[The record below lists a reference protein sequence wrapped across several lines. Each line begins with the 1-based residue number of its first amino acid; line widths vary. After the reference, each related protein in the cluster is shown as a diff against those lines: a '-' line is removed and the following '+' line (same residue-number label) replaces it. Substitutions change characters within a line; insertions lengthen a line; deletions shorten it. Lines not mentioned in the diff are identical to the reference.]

1 MRESIPHGS
10 GLSGYGHD
18 VVRDAVFAVVLSVM
32 LAAGVACSG
41 SDGDAGGTACPDGST
56 RTESASDAGG
66 PGAATREDAVRGEL
80 ERLQMAASD
89 DAIAEG
95 VVASAPGES
104 AGTEELVVENDQGVE
119 VTMLLAPLDP
129 GWAVERS
136 SWCEPV

>member
-1 MRESIPHGS
+1 MMRD
-10 GLSGYGHD
+10 L
-18 VVRDAVFAVVLSVM
+18 VVVVLAGV

-41 SDGDAGGTACPDGST
+41 SDGDADGSACPDGLT
-56 RTESASDAGG
+56 RTESSSDAAG
-66 PGAATREDAVRGEL
+66 PGTSTREEAVRAEL
-80 ERLQMAASD
+80 ERLEMAASD
-89 DAIAEG
+89 EAIAAG

-136 SWCEPV
+136 TWCEPV